1 MLGPNTAIGNFS
13 VIAMSEVQSD
23 YVIKMINKWRKNE
36 FDEFEAKQENIDDF
50 NAYVKKGLK
59 GTSW

>member
-36 FDEFEAKQENIDDF
+36 FDEFEAKQEDIDDF
-50 NAYVKKGLK
+50 NA
-59 GTSW
+59 